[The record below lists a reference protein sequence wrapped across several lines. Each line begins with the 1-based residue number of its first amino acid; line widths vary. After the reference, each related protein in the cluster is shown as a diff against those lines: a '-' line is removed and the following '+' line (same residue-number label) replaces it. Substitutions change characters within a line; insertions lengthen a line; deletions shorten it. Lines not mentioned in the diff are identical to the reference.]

1 MPSLLS
7 TTSEPELFEQLI
19 DRGWAAYG
27 AESGPGEPST
37 SRLYITHQSLQLVV
51 EGQILLDDLDPTAPP
66 GWWRAVDSFDGRC
79 VVVVVR
85 SEDVDLHDPNSGKT
99 LQRLMDDP
107 ESGVWALVPIEH
119 PAAPL

>member
-66 GWWRAVDSFDGRC
+66 GWWRAVDSFDGRWSSSAARMSIC
-79 VVVVVR
+79 MTRTRVR
-85 SEDVDLHDPNSGKT
+85 HCSD
-99 LQRLMDDP
+99 
-107 ESGVWALVPIEH
+107 
-119 PAAPL
+119 